1 MQTTLPPLVT
11 VPDSLLL
18 VGTVLFAVGYVLAAL
33 LVTRWLYRDAT
44 RRDRPRAGLW
54 TAAVGVSLLS
64 GGLLGVVLLAVY
76 LHRREP
82 TPTVVGES

>member
-18 VGTVLFAVGYVLAAL
+18 VGLLLLAVGYVLAAL

-44 RRDRPRAGLW
+44 RRGRPHADRW

-64 GGLLGVVLLAVY
+64 GGPLGVVLLAVY

-82 TPTVVGES
+82 TPTVAGES